1 MGKLEIARSFNKTI
15 QFLPFEP
22 INTFMS
28 IKVEIDDNSND
39 FEIKR
44 KSEKIYKLCKETVE
58 SDIEKI
64 IKERDNK

>member
-1 MGKLEIARSFNKTI
+1 MEIARSFNKTI
-15 QFLPFEP
+15 QLSPFEP

-28 IKVEIDDNSND
+28 IKVEIDDGSND

-58 SDIEKI
+58 SDVEKI
-64 IKERDNK
+64 IKKRDNK